1 MNCATNYGFRLSP
14 EHLAAVNRKR
24 RIVVNHQVDG
34 LLCAVEQGLTVEQI
48 MAYEFA
54 FADTLGSHI
63 DAQWWSL
70 DNTFLLEGR
79 PLIDQTSP
87 SVPSYVSP
95 ERVKV
100 FQHWLDDGINIAEV
114 YIKETKK
121 RDLECFYS
129 YRLNEDPSTEHR
141 ELAEACPDWL
151 ITGEWVQPLWNF
163 AVPGVR
169 DYKVAICR
177 ELVDAYNFDGLEIDF
192 ARGPI
197 QTAPGR
203 QWEQR
208 EHITEFLRRVRQETL
223 EVEQKR
229 GRPVLLAARIPD
241 NLIGCHFDGIDV
253 EMWVRE
259 HLVDFLVLGVRSYE
273 LAIDPFRIIIGD
285 KPIQILGTLDDHHCT
300 DGYSWPPIEVW
311 RGVVANWWQQGMDA
325 IQTFNWGVA
334 PPEVAQHLKVKTHGA
349 YFDGTRMIPV
359 YQQAYGELGDPEKL
373 KYLNK
378 HFVVQRRGGGGSGGA
393 NVDEWHPPRFNYQNT
408 NMLGQLPITLDN
420 LGLVDALI
428 RLRVAD
434 DFTVEAERIE
444 RLTLRILFSERATKN
459 LPEHQKI
466 DAVPINPFWDRP
478 QLFTSPPQKAMI
490 DRLEVR
496 LNGVLLD
503 EGIVDAGWFI
513 FDTNPKLFAIGINL
527 VGIRVLDRDPQG
539 VAMTVE
545 KIEAHVKYRCP

>member
-1 MNCATNYGFRLSP
+1 M
-14 EHLAAVNRKR
+14 H
-24 RIVVNHQVDG
+24 
-34 LLCAVEQGLTVEQI
+34 
-48 MAYEFA
+48 
-54 FADTLGSHI
+54 
-63 DAQWWSL
+63 
-70 DNTFLLEGR
+70 
-79 PLIDQTSP
+79 
-87 SVPSYVSP
+87 
-95 ERVKV
+95 
-100 FQHWLDDGINIAEV
+100 
-114 YIKETKK
+114 
-121 RDLECFYS
+121 
-129 YRLNEDPSTEHR
+129 
-141 ELAEACPDWL
+141 PDWL
-151 ITGEWVQPLWNF
+151 ITGEWAQPLWNF

-203 QWEQR
+203 QWEER

-253 EMWVRE
+253 ETWV
-259 HLVDFLVLGVRSYE
+259 HGNLVDLLVLGVRSYE
-273 LAIDPFRIIIGD
+273 LAIDRFRTIIGD
-285 KPIQILGTLDDHHCT
+285 KSIQILGTLDDHHCT

-311 RGVVANWWQQGMDA
+311 RGVVANWWQQGVDA

-444 RLTLRILFSERATKN
+444 RLTLRILFSDRATKN

-466 DAVPINPFWDRP
+466 DAVSINPFWDRP
-478 QLFTSPPQKAMI
+478 QLFTSPPQNAMI

-545 KIEAHVKYRCP
+545 KIEAHVEYRCP